1 MENPIDALLRTFI
14 MTIGE
19 FSVLYREMAACD
31 NFWMKWIGK
40 VIFLIFETFVSIL
53 QFNLLIAM
61 MTRTYETIFLT
72 RKEWKRQWAQVI
84 LMLEMGL
91 TPESR
96 KMHLL
101 RYTRPTGINKRIR
114 SYVVVS
120 KGEGERMTEKE
131 ELEAREAKEEQKR
144 EERKQLLK
152 KKQRVRIRSAHP
164 DVHDMF

>member
-1 MENPIDALLRTFI
+1 MENPVDALLRTFI

-19 FSVLYREMAACD
+19 FSVLYREMSACD

-40 VIFLIFETFVSIL
+40 LIFVIFETFVSIL

-91 TPESR
+91 SPASR

-101 RYTRPTGINKRIR
+101 RYTRPTGINKRVR

-120 KGEGERMTEKE
+120 KGEGERTEKN
-131 ELEAREAKEEQKR
+131 ELAAREAKEEQKR
-144 EERKQLLK
+144 EERRQLLK
-152 KKQRVRIRSAHP
+152 KKQRVILL
-164 DVHDMF
+164 F